1 LAFSAFLG
9 LSPSFSAFL
18 AACFALRAARSSGVS
33 SFLSFFSPF
42 FSVDVVIRWVG
53 IRSDGAQYA
62 VWAR

>member
-1 LAFSAFLG
+1 
-9 LSPSFSAFL
+9 L

-42 FSVDVVIRWVG
+42 FSVDEVIRWVG

-62 VWAR
+62 TWAR